1 MPGDD
6 TPPDRQPMSLDGIL
20 TLLDDGE
27 TLAAFY
33 DEHRELIRAL
43 RAQAETFGKAKG
55 GFTIKIDYTVDRR
68 GQVEMTG
75 TADTRLPKSPRGKA
89 IAYVQGSSAIGSEN
103 PRQEKFAFAAAP
115 VSRPEFRTVNHK
127 ED

>member
-1 MPGDD
+1 MPDDD
-6 TPPDRQPMSLDGIL
+6 TGKRQAMSLDETL

-27 TLAAFY
+27 TLAAFF
-33 DEHRELIRAL
+33 DDHRDLIRAL

-55 GFTIKIDYTVDRR
+55 GFTIKIDYTIDRR

-75 TADTRLPKSPRGKA
+75 AADVRLPKSPKGKA
-89 IAYVQGSSAIGSEN
+89 IAYVQGGEGIGAEN

-115 VSRPEFRTVNHK
+115 VARPEFRTVNHK